1 MRRLHLFLAALVAG
15 VLLTAAAC
23 GTKTATKNTT
33 NAKTGNAS
41 ANANAVA
48 QNLNAAPVEMDSE
61 TAVVS
66 VTSSGFNP
74 PSITV
79 RSGTTVTFRN
89 DGTGSHWVASDP
101 HPSHTGLPGF
111 DLGGMQPGQ
120 FKTFTFE
127 KTGTFGYHDHL
138 DAKIRGTIVVR
149 E

>member
-23 GTKTATKNTT
+23 GSKTATKNTT
-33 NAKTGNAS
+33 NTQAGNAS
-41 ANANAVA
+41 ANT
-48 QNLNAAPVEMDSE
+48 NAAPVDMISE
-61 TAVVS
+61 TAVIS
-66 VTSSGFNP
+66 VTPTGFKP

-79 RSGTTVTFRN
+79 RTGTTVTFRN

-138 DAKIRGTIVVR
+138 DAKMRGTIVVR